1 MGAGQRWA
9 SPVCLPPCSSV
20 TEGFLPSPGLWFL
33 LYNTEVSLD
42 LTDPS
47 AQGLAHRR
55 WLVLTEGGPRHAPH
69 RWRRCQCRHA
79 AALER
84 VLPGEVAGPSDTP
97 APAPL
102 CTPRARCCHSLRSV
116 S

>member
-9 SPVCLPPCSSV
+9 SPLCLPPCSSV
-20 TEGFLPSPGLWFL
+20 TEGFLPSPGLWFR

-55 WLVLTEGGPRHAPH
+55 RLRPYRGRP
-69 RWRRCQCRHA
+69 A
-79 AALER
+79 AR
-84 VLPGEVAGPSDTP
+84 P
-97 APAPL
+97 AQVETMP
-102 CTPRARCCHSLRSV
+102 V
-116 S
+116 